1 MSNSSLENVCKC
13 LDETKSFLVE
23 AGAGSG
29 KTWTLIESLRHLL
42 RTKEI
47 QFRKRNQQIVC
58 ITYTNV
64 AKYEIH
70 ERISRHELV
79 LVATIHEFLW
89 SVIKNF
95 QTELKIVILESG
107 DFGKDLTKEQI
118 EAAFLIEA
126 IDYSQHGR
134 NLLKGHITH
143 DDVIRY
149 SCDIFSKY
157 KKIANIVSK
166 KYPVIFIDEY
176 QDTEE
181 RVVKLLLDNLLSV
194 QGENLVIGFFGD
206 SMQKIYN
213 QGVGAINDER
223 LKKITKNENYR
234 CSKSVISLLNLI
246 RPTLQQV
253 PSGKNLDGEIFFIN
267 CNNKL
272 NDPSNLHDVIS
283 YLKEKKKWNIEP
295 ENFKVLMLT
304 HKVIATQL
312 YYLDLLNVFSARS
325 AFGRDQLYNKEDR
338 FSDFLFNS
346 IEKICSAYEQKDYS
360 TFIGLIGNEKCA
372 LKFHSN
378 KEDIKRLMDGL
389 IIAREQK
396 TIQEV
401 CNYIYENEILQKP
414 KKIQDFE
421 EKNLIDSQDE
431 SINNNKKFYEDL
443 MKIPYQQVIKLG
455 SFIEDET
462 PFSTKHGVKGAEY
475 QNVLVVIDDSSWNQ
489 YNFNSVFSGATTKT
503 QYQRSLN
510 LFYVCC
516 SRAKDKLAVLS
527 LSKIENSGLANI
539 QTWFGAK
546 NVLMVESL

>member
-1 MSNSSLENVCKC
+1 MTNPSLENVCKC
-13 LDETKSFLVE
+13 LDESKSFLVE

-47 QFRKRNQQIVC
+47 QFSNRNQQIVC

-64 AKYEIH
+64 AKNEIH

-95 QTELKIVILESG
+95 QIELKEVILESG
-107 DFGKDLTKEQI
+107 DFGKDITKAQV
-118 EAAFLIEA
+118 EAAFLTQTIE
-126 IDYSQHGR
+126 YSQYGR
-134 NLLKGHITH
+134 SLLNGYITH

-157 KKIANIVSK
+157 KKITKIVSK

-181 RVVKLLLDNLLSV
+181 RVVKLLLDDLLDS
-194 QGENLVIGFFGD
+194 QPETIIIGFFGD

-213 QGVGAINDER
+213 QGIGSINNDR
-223 LKKITKNENYR
+223 LYKITKNENYR
-234 CSKSVISLLNLI
+234 CSKAVIELLNLI
-246 RPTLQQV
+246 RPNLQQV
-253 PSGKNLDGEIFFIN
+253 PSGENLDGEIYFIN
-267 CNNKL
+267 SNNMP
-272 NDPSNLHDVIS
+272 NDPSNLNKVIS
-283 YLKEKKKWNIEP
+283 YLKENKKWKVDS
-295 ENFKVLMLT
+295 ENLKVLMLT
-304 HKVIATQL
+304 HKGIATQL
-312 YYLDLLNVFSARS
+312 DYLDLLNVFSARS
-325 AFGRDQLYNKEDR
+325 AFGRDQLYSKEDR
-338 FSDFLFNS
+338 FSDFLFNG
-346 IEKICSAYEQKDYS
+346 IEKICSTYELKDYS
-360 TFIGLIGNEKCA
+360 TFIGLIGKEKCA

-378 KEDIKRLMDGL
+378 KEHIKRLIDGL
-389 IIAREQK
+389 IVVREQK
-396 TIQEV
+396 TIQDV
-401 CNYIYENEILQKP
+401 LNYIYENEILQKP

-421 EKNLIDSQDE
+421 EQNLIDSEDE
-431 SINNNKKFYEDL
+431 SIKKNKIFYTNL

-455 SFIEDET
+455 KFIEEET
-462 PFSTKHGVKGAEY
+462 PFSTKHGVKGSEY
-475 QNVLVVIDDSSWNQ
+475 QNVLVVIDDTSWNQ
-489 YNFNSVFSGATTKT
+489 YSFNSVFSGTTTKS

-527 LSKIENSGLANI
+527 LSKVEESGLENI
-539 QTWFGAK
+539 KTWFGENNLKAI
-546 NVLMVESL
+546 ESL